1 MSWKESMFSKSFY
14 FLLLVALIFLARG
27 YTEKPEEAGY
37 STGRVEIPSSL
48 ADNPTKREQLKY
60 LASCALAEETE
71 VYTTVEGEEYSF
83 EGSIGLA
90 PQWIDRGLVGEEERW
105 VSACMLAR
113 TNFFGKTVQIS
124 MRAPEGIEVPSKSL
138 ETTPE
143 EIEGFSIFEGGFFG
157 NLFAEN
163 PVAYTCLGDR
173 TAEENADPILQ
184 DRVCTEETD
193 AYDAKE
199 RLSNCRFIITGQCS
213 DPESFKVGDEVYKEV
228 IFVYLKPKK

>member
-1 MSWKESMFSKSFY
+1 MFDKSFY
-14 FLLLVALIFLARG
+14 ILLLGALIFLTQG
-27 YTEKPEEAGY
+27 YTEELEETDY
-37 STGRVEIPSSL
+37 STGRVEVPSGF

-60 LASCALAEETE
+60 LVGCALTEETE
-71 VYTTVEGEEYSF
+71 VYTTVDGEEYSF
-83 EGSIGLA
+83 EGSIGLV

-124 MRAPEGIEVPSKSL
+124 MRAPEGTEVPSKSL

-143 EIEGFSIFEGGFFG
+143 EVEEFSIFEGGFFG

-173 TAEENADPILQ
+173 TAEENADPVLQ

-193 AYDAKE
+193 AYAIEE

-213 DPESFKVGDEVYKEV
+213 DPESFKVGDEVYEEV
-228 IFVYLKPKK
+228 IYVYLKPKK